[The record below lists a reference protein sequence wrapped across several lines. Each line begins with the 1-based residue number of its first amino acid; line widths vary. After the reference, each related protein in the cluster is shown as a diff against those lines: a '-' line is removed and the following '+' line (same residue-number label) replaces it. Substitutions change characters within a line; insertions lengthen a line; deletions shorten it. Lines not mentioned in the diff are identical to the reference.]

1 MTRRRDFIAT
11 ATIGLTPATWIGL
24 ASGQSQSK
32 FASQVLWGG
41 LGYSVANADIASRF
55 PMVSKAAE
63 QLGWANLVSAF
74 TGSLQK
80 NYTGGVAEDPVK
92 MLSSKSDPGLL
103 FTVTLDYEQMILVP
117 NDGGNGEFQLS
128 FVYALAQ
135 VLYLEVPRDGGADG
149 SIRVVYSFPFRVQ
162 SGETP
167 RVNNRADQIQNF
179 QKLLLTLD
187 NSLVN
192 VFSKKVAIK
201 RFKEGVYPAV
211 LKVASVKVS
220 PDAEGTFKTLGIQ
233 DSLTASFFGQA
244 FTASLA
250 EKGEMSVMPFVANS
264 MIGELS
270 RRFDR
275 YPRIEHIFDR
285 FSKSSELDYAIE
297 LTIFKALRQS
307 NGGNVGNVLYARGLS
322 FLVKVT
328 NVISGKVIFDKKI
341 LLVEN
346 NELPR
351 AMMDRLKDYDLRYMV
366 QIAIKMFDNFVS
378 AVMKE
383 DAAGLKSVG
392 LDPDKDMGEVKELKQ
407 LWLKCRV

>member
-11 ATIGLTPATWIGL
+11 TAIAIAPATWSTL
-24 ASGQSQSK
+24 AWAQSQPK
-32 FASQVLWGG
+32 AGAPVLWGG
-41 LGYSVANADIASRF
+41 LGYSVAHGDIPARF

-63 QLGWANLVSAF
+63 QNGWANLVSAF

-80 NYTGGVAEDPVK
+80 NYSGGVAEDPVK
-92 MLSSKSDPGLL
+92 MLSSKDDPGLL
-103 FTVTLDYEQMILVP
+103 FTVSLDYEQMILVP

-128 FVYALAQ
+128 FIYALAQ
-135 VLYLEVPRDGGADG
+135 VLYLEVPRDGGSDG

-192 VFSKKVAIK
+192 VFSRKVASK
-201 RFKEGVYPAV
+201 RFKEGQYPAV
-211 LKVASVKVS
+211 LKVASVSVS
-220 PDAEGTFKTLGIQ
+220 PDAEGTFKGLGIHE
-233 DSLTASFFGQA
+233 SLSAAFFGQA

-250 EKGEMSVMPFVANS
+250 EKGEMSVMPYVANS

-275 YPRIEHIFDR
+275 YPRIEKIFDR
-285 FSKSSELDYAIE
+285 FSKSSELDYAVD

-307 NGGNVGNVLYARGLS
+307 NGGNVGNVLYARGMS
-322 FLVKVT
+322 VLVKVT
-328 NVISGKVIFDKKI
+328 NVISGKVVFDKKI
-341 LLVEN
+341 LLIEN

-366 QIAIKMFDNFVS
+366 QIAIKLFDNFVT

-392 LDPDKDMGEVKELKQ
+392 LDPDKDMGDVKALKQ

>member
-1 MTRRRDFIAT
+1 MTRRRDFIT
-11 ATIGLTPATWIGL
+11 AAAIGLTPATWTGL
-24 ASGQSQSK
+24 AFGQSK
-32 FASQVLWGG
+32 LPSQVLWGG
-41 LGYSVANADIASRF
+41 LGYSVANADVPARF

-63 QLGWANLVSAF
+63 QAGWANFVSAF

-80 NYTGGVAEDPVK
+80 NYAGGVAEDPVK

-103 FTVTLDYEQMILVP
+103 FTVSLDYEQMILVP
-117 NDGGNGEFQLS
+117 NDSGNGEFQLS
-128 FVYALAQ
+128 YVYALAQ
-135 VLYLEVPRDGGADG
+135 VLYLEVPRDGGTDG

-192 VFSKKVAIK
+192 VFSRKVASK
-201 RFKEGVYPAV
+201 RFKEGQYPMT

-220 PDAEGTFKTLGIQ
+220 PEADSIFKSLGIQ
-233 DSLTASFFGQA
+233 DALTASFFGQS
-244 FTASLA
+244 FTASMA
-250 EKGEMSVMPFVANS
+250 EKGEMSVMPFVVNS

-285 FSKSSELDYAIE
+285 FSKSSELDFAVD

-322 FLVKVT
+322 VLVKVT
-328 NVISGKVIFDKKI
+328 NVISGKVVFDKKI
-341 LLVEN
+341 LLIEN

-351 AMMDRLKDYDLRYMV
+351 AMLDRLKDYDLRYMV
-366 QIAIKMFDNFVS
+366 QIAIKMFDNFVA

>member
-1 MTRRRDFIAT
+1 MTRRRDFIANT
-11 ATIGLTPATWIGL
+11 AIGFIPSTWSAL
-24 ASGQSQSK
+24 AYGQSQPK
-32 FASQVLWGG
+32 LGSQVLWGG
-41 LGYSVANADIASRF
+41 LGYSVANSDIPARF
-55 PMVSKAAE
+55 PMVSKATE
-63 QLGWANLVSAF
+63 QTGWANLVSAF

-80 NYTGGVAEDPVK
+80 NYSGGVAEDPVK
-92 MLSSKSDPGLL
+92 MLSSKDDPGLL
-103 FTVTLDYEQMILVP
+103 FTVSLDYEQMILVP

-128 FVYALAQ
+128 FIYALAQ
-135 VLYLEVPRDGGADG
+135 VLYLEVPRDGGTDG

-192 VFSKKVAIK
+192 VFSRKVASK
-201 RFKEGVYPAV
+201 RFKEGQYPAV
-211 LKVASVKVS
+211 LKVATVTVS
-220 PDAEGTFKTLGIQ
+220 PDAEGTFKGLGIN

-250 EKGEMSVMPFVANS
+250 ERGEMSVMPFVANS

-275 YPRIEHIFDR
+275 YPRIEKIFDR
-285 FSKSSELDYAIE
+285 FSKSSELDYAID

-307 NGGNVGNVLYARGLS
+307 NGGNVGNVLYARGMS
-322 FLVKVT
+322 VLVKVT
-328 NVISGKVIFDKKI
+328 NVNSGKVVFDKKI
-341 LLVEN
+341 LLIEN

-366 QIAIKMFDNFVS
+366 QIAIKLFDNFVT

-383 DAAGLKSVG
+383 DAVGLKSVG
-392 LDPDKDMGEVKELKQ
+392 LDPDKDVGEVKALKQ

>member
-1 MTRRRDFIAT
+1 MTRRRDFIASA
-11 ATIGLTPATWIGL
+11 ATGLLPATWGGQ
-24 ASGQSQSK
+24 AFAQSQSK
-32 FASQVLWGG
+32 FGSQVLWGG
-41 LGYSVANADIASRF
+41 LGYSVAHSDIPARF
-55 PMVSKAAE
+55 PMVSKAAA
-63 QLGWANLVSAF
+63 QAGWANLVSAF
-74 TGSLQK
+74 TGSLK
-80 NYTGGVAEDPVK
+80 RNYSGGVAEDPVK
-92 MLSSKSDPGLL
+92 LLSTNSDPSLL
-103 FTVTLDYEQMILVP
+103 FTVSLDYEQMILVP

-128 FVYALAQ
+128 FIYALAQ
-135 VLYLEVPRDGGADG
+135 VLYLEVPRDGGSDG
-149 SIRVVYSFPFRVQ
+149 DIKVVYSFPFRVQ

-167 RVNNRADQIQNF
+167 RVNNSADQVNNF
-179 QKLLLTLD
+179 QKLLFSLD

-192 VFSKKVAIK
+192 VFSKKVASK
-201 RFKEGVYPAV
+201 RFQEKAYPKV

-233 DSLTASFFGQA
+233 DSLTANFFGQA

-250 EKGEMSVMPFVANS
+250 EKGEVSVMPFVANS
-264 MIGELS
+264 MIMELS

-275 YPRIEHIFDR
+275 YPRIENIFTR
-285 FSKSSELDYAIE
+285 FSKSSELDYAID

-322 FLVKVT
+322 VLVKVT
-328 NVISGKVIFDKKI
+328 NVISGKVVFDKKI
-341 LLVEN
+341 LLIEN

-366 QIAIKMFDNFVS
+366 QIVIKMFDNFVT

-407 LWLKCRV
+407 LWLNCRV

>member
-1 MTRRRDFIAT
+1 MNRRRDFIAT
-11 ATIGLTPATWIGL
+11 SFIAIAPTTWRTL
-24 ASGQSQSK
+24 AFGQSQSK
-32 FASQVLWGG
+32 VGAPVLWGG
-41 LGYSVANADIASRF
+41 LGYTVAHGDIPARF
-55 PMVSKAAE
+55 PLVSKAAE
-63 QLGWANLVSAF
+63 LNGWANLVSAF

-80 NYTGGVAEDPVK
+80 NYPGGVVQDPVK
-92 MLSSKSDPGLL
+92 MLSSKDDPSLL
-103 FTVTLDYEQMILVP
+103 FTVSLDYEQMILVP

-128 FVYALAQ
+128 FIYALAQ
-135 VLYLEVPRDGGADG
+135 VLYLEVPRDGGTDG

-192 VFSKKVAIK
+192 VFSRKVASK
-201 RFKEGVYPAV
+201 RFKEGKYPKV
-211 LKVASVKVS
+211 LKVASVTVS
-220 PDAEGTFKTLGIQ
+220 PDAEGTFKGLGIHELL
-233 DSLTASFFGQA
+233 SGAFFGQA

-250 EKGEMSVMPFVANS
+250 EKGEMSVMPYVANS

-275 YPRIEHIFDR
+275 YPRIEKIFDR
-285 FSKSSELDYAIE
+285 YSKSSELDYAVD

-322 FLVKVT
+322 VLVKVT
-328 NVISGKVIFDKKI
+328 NVISGKVVFDKKI
-341 LLVEN
+341 LLIEN

-351 AMMDRLKDYDLRYMV
+351 AMMDRLKDYDLRYLV
-366 QIAIKMFDNFVS
+366 QIAIKLFDNFVT
-378 AVMKE
+378 AVVKE
-383 DAAGLKSVG
+383 DATGLKSVG
-392 LDPDKDMGEVKELKQ
+392 LDPDKDMGDAKALKQ
-407 LWLKCRV
+407 LWLECRV

>member
-1 MTRRRDFIAT
+1 MKSRRDFIAT
-11 ATIGLTPATWIGL
+11 AAVGLTPATWSGL
-24 ASGQSQSK
+24 ALGQSQTK
-32 FASQVLWGG
+32 AASQVLWGG
-41 LGYSVANADIASRF
+41 LGYSVVKADIDARF
-55 PMVSKAAE
+55 PMVKAASE
-63 QLGWANLVSAF
+63 QAGWAKLVSAF
-74 TGSLQK
+74 TSSLQK
-80 NYTGGVAEDPVK
+80 NYSGGVAEDPVK
-92 MLSSKSDPGLL
+92 MLSSNSDPGLL

-135 VLYLEVPRDGGADG
+135 VLYLELPREGNSDG

-179 QKLLLTLD
+179 QKLLFTLD

-192 VFSKKVAIK
+192 VFSRKVASK
-201 RFKEGVYPAV
+201 KFKEKYYPKV
-211 LKVASVKVS
+211 LKVTSAKVS
-220 PDAEGTFKTLGIQ
+220 SDAEGIFKNLGVQ
-233 DSLTASFFGQA
+233 DSLSASFFGQA

-250 EKGEMSVMPFVANS
+250 EKGEVSVMPFGNNN
-264 MIGELS
+264 MINELS
-270 RRFDR
+270 LRFDK
-275 YPRIEHIFDR
+275 YPKIEDIFTR
-285 FSKSSELDYAIE
+285 FSKSNDLDYAID

-322 FLVKVT
+322 VLVKVT
-328 NVISGKVIFDKKI
+328 NFRSNKVVFDKKI
-341 LLVEN
+341 LLIEN

-366 QIAIKMFDNFVS
+366 QIAIKLFDNFVAS
-378 AVMKE
+378 VMKE

-392 LDPDKDMGEVKELKQ
+392 LDPDKDMGEVKAFKQ
-407 LWLKCRV
+407 LLLECRV

>member
-1 MTRRRDFIAT
+1 MLRRRDFVTTT
-11 ATIGLTPATWIGL
+11 AIGLVPTIWSTL
-24 ASGQSQSK
+24 VLSQSQPK
-32 FASQVLWGG
+32 LGAQILWGG
-41 LGYSVANADIASRF
+41 LGYSVAHSDIPARF
-55 PMVSKAAE
+55 PMVSKATE
-63 QLGWANLVSAF
+63 QVGWANLVSAF

-80 NYTGGVAEDPVK
+80 NYAGGVAEDPVK
-92 MLSSKSDPGLL
+92 LLSSKEDPGLL
-103 FTVTLDYEQMILVP
+103 FTVSIDYEQMILVP
-117 NDGGNGEFQLS
+117 NDGGSGDFQLS

-135 VLYLEVPRDGGADG
+135 VLFLDIPRDGGSDG

-179 QKLLLTLD
+179 HKLLLTLD

-192 VFSKKVAIK
+192 VFSRKVATK
-201 RFKEGVYPAV
+201 RFKEGLYPAV
-211 LKVASVKVS
+211 LKVSSVTVS
-220 PDAEGTFKTLGIQ
+220 PDAEGVFKGLGIN
-233 DSLTASFFGQA
+233 DSLSASFFGQS

-250 EKGEMSVMPFVANS
+250 EKGEMSVMPYAANS

-275 YPRIEHIFDR
+275 YPRIEKIFDR
-285 FSKSSELDYAIE
+285 FSKSSDLDYAVD

-307 NGGNVGNVLYARGLS
+307 NGGSVGNVLYARGMS
-322 FLVKVT
+322 VLVKVT
-328 NVISGKVIFDKKI
+328 NVITSKVVFDKKI

-366 QIAIKMFDNFVS
+366 QISIKLFDNFVT

-383 DAAGLKSVG
+383 DAVGLKSVG
-392 LDPDKDMGEVKELKQ
+392 LDPDKDIADVKALKQ
-407 LWLKCRV
+407 LLIKCRV